1 MIVPFISATSK
12 WTIRSRTLS
21 LIDWPLCI
29 INELEDLLLD
39 LNRLLSRHFLEG
51 LHDHS
56 SNDHGLMFLGNNVK
70 HTRQDIDLGLFIGLC
85 PTIIC
90 IPNSLGY
97 TTSRDWRTL
106 LR

>member
-1 MIVPFISATSK
+1 MIAQFISATSK
-12 WTIRSRTLS
+12 WTIRSRTFS

-29 INELEDLLLD
+29 INELENLVLD
-39 LNRLLSRHFLEG
+39 LNGLLSRHFLEG

-56 SNDHGLMFLGNNVK
+56 SNDYGLMFLGKNVR

-90 IPNSLGY
+90 IPNSLGCI
-97 TTSRDWRTL
+97 TSRDWRTF

>member
-1 MIVPFISATSK
+1 MIAPFISVTSK
-12 WTIRSRTLS
+12 WTIRSRTFS
-21 LIDWPLCI
+21 LIDCPLCI
-29 INELEDLLLD
+29 INELEDLVPD
-39 LNRLLSRHFLEG
+39 LNRQLSRHFLVG

-56 SNDHGLMFLGNNVK
+56 SSDRGLMFLGKNVK

-90 IPNSLGY
+90 IPNSLGCI
-97 TTSRDWRTL
+97 TSRDWRTF